1 MTTYLFKTEPSEF
14 SFADLQSAKGP
25 SVWDGVSN
33 AAANGFLRS
42 VKVGDEVL
50 IYHTGDEK
58 AVVGLAVITGG
69 AREDPKRPGLT
80 AKGEIKFVV
89 VELKA
94 IRPATTPMTLAMI
107 KQDKRLANLPLLKQS
122 RLSVMVIEPTAAKII
137 KQATGLLNA

>member
-1 MTTYLFKTEPSEF
+1 MATYLFKTEPSEF
-14 SFADLQSAKGP
+14 SFADLQAAKAP

-33 AAANGFLRS
+33 AAAIGFLRR

-58 AVVGLAVITGG
+58 AVVGLAAVTGG
-69 AREDPKRPGLT
+69 PREDPKRPGLT
-80 AKGEIKFVV
+80 AKGETKFVV

-94 IRPATTPMTLAMI
+94 LKPAASPMTLATI

-122 RLSVMVIEPTAAKII
+122 RLSVMEIEPAAAKII
-137 KQATGLLNA
+137 KQACGFLKA